1 MIGYGFRK
9 ELGRPYEKVVAEVT
23 EALKKEGFGILTEI
37 DIRAKL
43 KEKLGVDFPRYVI
56 LGACSPPNAY
66 RALQAE
72 PDIGLMLPCNVI
84 VYEVGGKTVL
94 AVIRPSVAMRMIE
107 NEALA
112 KTAIEVE
119 ERLKKVFDAV
129 V

>member
-9 ELGRPYEKVVAEVT
+9 ELNRPYEEVVAKVT
-23 EALKKEGFGILTEI
+23 QALQKEGFGILTEI
-37 DIRAKL
+37 NIRDKM
-43 KEKLGVDFPRYVI
+43 KEKLGVEFNKYVI

-84 VYEVGGKTVL
+84 IYESGGKTVL
-94 AVIRPSVAMRMIE
+94 AVIRPSVAMQLIE

-112 KTAIEVE
+112 KTAVEVE
-119 ERLKKVFDAV
+119 ARLKKVFEAV
-129 V
+129 A